1 MVEHLVEKLSSMA
14 NEEDNLNAATILTDM
29 LELKEF
35 YSVICRRNV
44 IQQLINIAFS
54 SLDGNHNSSS

>member
-1 MVEHLVEKLSSMA
+1 VVEHLVEKLSSLA
-14 NEEDNLNAATILTDM
+14 NEEDKLNAATILTDM

-54 SLDGNHNSSS
+54 SLEGNYNSSS